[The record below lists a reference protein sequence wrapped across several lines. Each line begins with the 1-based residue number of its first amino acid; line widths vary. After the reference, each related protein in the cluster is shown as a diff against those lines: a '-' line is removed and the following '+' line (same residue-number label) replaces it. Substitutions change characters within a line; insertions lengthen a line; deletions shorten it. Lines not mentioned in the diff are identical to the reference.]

1 VRRDGVYSVHN
12 AVVRGTLEYASWY
25 SDGVRVVDL
34 ADPRR
39 PREVAWF
46 VPPAGPAR
54 QTVASGQNGERGM
67 PMVWGVYPWKD
78 LVLASDMN
86 SGLWV
91 FRVRAGRDPARPGG
105 SAAAPPPPA
114 PPPTSAGSAT
124 TPGAAGGPDLVTRL
138 SVVGLALGVLAVAL
152 VARSARRRPG

>member
-1 VRRDGVYSVHN
+1 
-12 AVVRGTLEYASWY
+12 
-25 SDGVRVVDL
+25 
-34 ADPRR
+34 
-39 PREVAWF
+39 
-46 VPPAGPAR
+46 
-54 QTVASGQNGERGM
+54 M

-91 FRVRAGRDPARPGG
+91 FRVRAGRDPSRPGG
-105 SAAAPPPPA
+105 SAAAPPPTA
-114 PPPTSAGSAT
+114 PPPASTGSAT